1 MAPRFEAVGRGRA
14 YARRM
19 AFLLNHA
26 QEWVGSMRQADLAKR
41 AQGERT
47 GAPVIGRTFVVMLCA
62 ALLAVYSGAWL
73 VRDVIVGVSPV
84 PQAALRFLGVP
95 LALLGGVFIALK
107 PLQALR
113 LISEHW
119 ALLLLIIW
127 AGLSTFW
134 SADPATTVLRT
145 IAIVMAFFAA
155 IGLCIHFDARALA
168 RMTTIAV
175 LIGMGLSLILYV
187 AGDPLA
193 QTEIGLRGAFTHKN
207 SLGQVTSIGVVL
219 GAGLA
224 IRPGDRWLGLL
235 TLAAGLAC
243 LVLARSA
250 TALAA
255 CAAGVALLPAI
266 VLLGSARLPRFTKPA
281 LIVGGVL
288 GALVLGMSYTLVLEL
303 LGRDPS
309 LTNRDLIWEF
319 TLDNWSRR
327 PLTGFGFR
335 AFWTAPYNIGLV
347 HVYFYDAYD
356 QSHNGFLQIL
366 LDLGLVGLSLFVL
379 WLLFVFLRVPGVVIH
394 PDKRI
399 WVVLWVVFL
408 IYAMTEAIFLAPNG
422 FTWFVVTLAA
432 MIITPI
438 ERKQAPRASI

>member
-1 MAPRFEAVGRGRA
+1 M
-14 YARRM
+14 
-19 AFLLNHA
+19 L
-26 QEWVGSMRQADLAKR
+26 QADLAGSAR
-41 AQGERT
+41 GERT
-47 GAPVIGRTFVVMLCA
+47 GAPVLGRKLVVWLCA
-62 ALLAVYSGAWL
+62 VLLAVYSGAWL

-84 PQAALRFLGVP
+84 PQDALRFLGVP
-95 LALLGGVFIALK
+95 LALVGGVFIAVK

-113 LISEHW
+113 LLSEHW
-119 ALLLLIIW
+119 ALLLLILW

-145 IAIVMAFFAA
+145 IAIIMAFFAA

-175 LIGMGLSLILYV
+175 LIGMGLSLLLFV

-207 SLGQVTSIGVVL
+207 SLGQVTSIGIVL

-224 IRPGDRWLGLL
+224 LRPGDRLLGFAA
-235 TLAAGLAC
+235 LAAGLAC

-250 TALAA
+250 TAVAA
-255 CAAGVALLPAI
+255 SAAGLALLPAI
-266 VLLGSARLPRFTKPA
+266 VLLGARRLPRFTKPA

-303 LGRDPS
+303 LGRDAS
-309 LTNRDLIWEF
+309 LTNRDLIWDF

-347 HVYFYDAYD
+347 HAYFYDAYD
-356 QSHNGFLQIL
+356 QSHNAFLQIL
-366 LDLGLVGLSLFVL
+366 LDLGLVGLGLFVL
-379 WLLFVFLRVPGVVIH
+379 WLLLVFLRAPGAMGD
-394 PDKRI
+394 PDKRV
-399 WVVLWVVFL
+399 WLVLWVVFL

-432 MIITPI
+432 MVITRPRRQRAALP
-438 ERKQAPRASI
+438 ERRAMRSDDAVGAA

>member
-1 MAPRFEAVGRGRA
+1 
-14 YARRM
+14 
-19 AFLLNHA
+19 
-26 QEWVGSMRQADLAKR
+26 MRQAGLAGVAR
-41 AQGERT
+41 GERT
-47 GAPVIGRTFVVMLCA
+47 GAPALGRTMIVGLCA
-62 ALLAVYSGAWL
+62 VLLAVYSGAWL

-84 PQAALRFLGVP
+84 PQDALRFLGVP
-95 LALLGGVFIALK
+95 LALVGGVFIALK

-113 LISEHW
+113 LVSDHW
-119 ALLLLIIW
+119 ALLLLIFW
-127 AGLSTFW
+127 AGLSMFW

-145 IAIVMAFFAA
+145 IAIIMAFFAA
-155 IGLCIHFDARALA
+155 IGLSIYFDARALA
-168 RMTTIAV
+168 RITTIAV
-175 LIGMGLSLILYV
+175 LIGMGLSLLLFV

-224 IRPGDRWLGLL
+224 LRPGDRWLGLL
-235 TLAAGLAC
+235 TVAVGLAC

-255 CAAGVALLPAI
+255 CAAGVALLPAF
-266 VLLGSARLPRFTKPA
+266 VMLGAKQLPRFTKPA
-281 LIVGGVL
+281 LIVGGGL
-288 GALVLGMSYTLVLEL
+288 AAIVLGMSYTLVLEL

-335 AFWTAPYNIGLV
+335 AFWTAPYNLGLV
-347 HVYFYDAYD
+347 HAYFYDAYD

-366 LDLGLVGLSLFVL
+366 LDLGLVGLGLFVL
-379 WLLFVFLRVPGVVIH
+379 WLVLVFLRAPGVIGD
-394 PDKRI
+394 PDKRV

-432 MIITPI
+432 MIITPA
-438 ERKQAPRASI
+438 ERKQRPRPA